1 MLAKYLKELGVQD
14 FLFLLLP
21 LILLVFWILF
31 YRVRN
36 YVAILILSILLVLLT
51 LPNLLRI
58 PVLFSAEDMSDSA
71 FLLYGLFTVLLTVAC
86 LILGIVGIIASVRGF
101 SGRSSD

>member
-1 MLAKYLKELGVQD
+1 MLAKYLEQLGVQD
-14 FLFLLLP
+14 FFFLILP
-21 LILLVFWILF
+21 LVLLVFWILF

-51 LPNLLRI
+51 LPNLLHI
-58 PVLFSAEDMSDSA
+58 PTLFSAEDNSA
-71 FLLYGLFTVLLTVAC
+71 FLLYDLFTIVLTVAC

-101 SGRSSD
+101 SGR